1 MNENSQPLAPAINDW
16 LENASRQLS
25 DVGVSSARLDAEI
38 ILAHT
43 LRKSRTYLHAH
54 HDEILDPRDH
64 EIADARLALRLDRVP
79 IAYIVGHKEFYGRNF
94 RVTTATLIPRPE
106 SESIITLV
114 KKLLPPT
121 FAMQRIPSTKL
132 LDVGTGSGCLGITL
146 KLEIPQLDVTLID
159 ISQPALKVAQTNAK
173 LLHANVKIL
182 KSDLLKDYPMTAD
195 IIVANLPYVDPS
207 WERSLETDY
216 EPETALFADDGG
228 MALIMQLIDQSPA
241 SLSSGGYL
249 IIEADPQQ
257 HKPLIAYTK
266 KHGFVFVAVDGYC
279 LILQK
284 S

>member
-16 LENASRQLS
+16 LDGASRQL
-25 DVGVSSARLDAEI
+25 DNIGISSARLDAEI

-54 HDEILDPRDH
+54 HDDILDLRDQ

-94 RVTTATLIPRPE
+94 KVTTATLIPRPE
-106 SESIITLV
+106 SESIITLA
-114 KKLLPPT
+114 KQLLLPT
-121 FAMQRIPSTKL
+121 IQRTSSTKL

-159 ISQPALKVAQTNAK
+159 ISQPTLKVAQTNAES
-173 LLHANVKIL
+173 LHADVKIL
-182 KSDLLKDYPMTAD
+182 KSDLLKDYPLTAD

-207 WERSLETDY
+207 WERSTETDY
-216 EPETALFADDGG
+216 EPEDALFADNDG
-228 MALIMQLIDQSPA
+228 MALIAQLIDQSPA
-241 SLSSGGYL
+241 SLASGGYL
-249 IIEADPQQ
+249 IIEADPEQ
-257 HKPLIAYTK
+257 HLPLTAYAK
-266 KHGFVFVAVDGYC
+266 SRGFSFVANEGYC
-279 LILQK
+279 LAFLK